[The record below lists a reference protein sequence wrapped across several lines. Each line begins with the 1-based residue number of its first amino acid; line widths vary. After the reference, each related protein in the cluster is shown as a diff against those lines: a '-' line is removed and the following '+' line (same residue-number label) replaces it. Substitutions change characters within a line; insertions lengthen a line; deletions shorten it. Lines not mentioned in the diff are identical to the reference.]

1 MKDYLVKSFKKFK
14 DDALSKLLYD
24 LGKLLLGALI
34 PYLLLQYLPNTNS
47 IVAKLNEKSAISY
60 LNLIFIIVFVIV
72 LTALI
77 VTYLTNKRYNLIK
90 KDLNTD
96 ELTGIPNNRALTNEL
111 KEVVDWAKTSNSLF
125 SVILIDID
133 DFKNFN
139 TTYGLTVAD
148 KILIK
153 LANLLKSD
161 SRITDKLFRQH
172 VKGDEFVIIARN
184 TNLQNAILAANRKKN
199 TIAETDIE
207 IHEHNQVFKLTVCCG
222 VTEYTN
228 NDTPEAILERGF
240 KAMKNAKGVSGK
252 NSVKSLI

>member
-1 MKDYLVKSFKKFK
+1 MKDYLAKSFKKLK

-34 PYLLLQYLPNTNS
+34 PFLLLQYLPNTNS
-47 IVAKLNEKSAISY
+47 IVSTLNEKFAVSY
-60 LNLIFIIVFVIV
+60 LNLIFVIAIVIIVTTLV
-72 LTALI
+72 
-77 VTYLTNKRYNLIK
+77 VTYITNKRYNVIK
-90 KDLNTD
+90 KDFNTD
-96 ELTGIPNNRALTNEL
+96 ELTGIPNNRALANEL
-111 KEVVDWAKTSNSLF
+111 KEVIDWAKTSNSQF

-133 DFKNFN
+133 DFKSFN

-148 KILIK
+148 QILIK

-184 TNLQNAILAANRKKN
+184 TNLQNAIFAANRKKN

-207 IHEHNQVFKLTVCCG
+207 IREYNQVFRLTVCCG

-240 KAMKNAKGVSGK
+240 KAMKNAKSVSGK
-252 NSVKSLI
+252 NSVKSLV